1 MQPLALT
8 HCLAGMLHADPE
20 PNTIQ
25 SHRCVICCSQITLLK
40 VHKMDEATKKPTTDL
55 AVIDRFTTKL
65 KKLAARQVTL
75 MRWSLL
81 LSRVRLIQQL

>member
-1 MQPLALT
+1 
-8 HCLAGMLHADPE
+8 MLHADPE